1 VQVSNKNVGGQFH
14 SACSQRSLEAPG
26 HQHCIFKDRLDR
38 LDPNTVVKA
47 RELSFKEKIKITS
60 ESQSDK
66 RPRGLNADAF
76 LILSLQ

>member
-26 HQHCIFKDRLDR
+26 HQHCILKDRLDR
-38 LDPNTVVKA
+38 PNTVVKA